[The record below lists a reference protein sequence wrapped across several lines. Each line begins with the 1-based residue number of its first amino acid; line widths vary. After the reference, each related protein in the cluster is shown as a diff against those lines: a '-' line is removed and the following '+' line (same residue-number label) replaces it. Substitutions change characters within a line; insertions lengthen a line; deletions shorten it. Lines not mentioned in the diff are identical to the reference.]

1 TPDCEDGEPNPE
13 FVTIESTVE
22 DTGQF
27 LSGGTD
33 VEWAVND
40 PEANQLT
47 SDTGAMQ
54 NGQSQSFDY
63 VARDIVPGIY
73 EIKVDVTQGDNVNVE
88 NDVTITYPEGSE
100 DSPNPRS
107 E

>member
-1 TPDCEDGEPNPE
+1 
-13 FVTIESTVE
+13 
-22 DTGQF
+22 
-27 LSGGTD
+27 
-33 VEWAVND
+33 
-40 PEANQLT
+40 
-47 SDTGAMQ
+47 MQ